1 MKSNCGPNHKKS
13 FFFTFNTTKEA
24 IFALAMPSTE
34 SNTFNYLTPLQA
46 LSLGIIASILGKISR
61 QRILAPMKLKNS
73 PCIALIDD
81 DLDLLDL
88 LSSLFRQRGYK
99 IADFTNA
106 EEALIEIEHKRLVPD
121 VVISDLKLPAMSGLD
136 FIKRIRRSLS
146 ALPIILMT
154 SEGSVE
160 TAVEAIEAG
169 AYDFVLKPLHIPQL
183 LISVQRALFLS
194 DVQNENCSLKSL
206 FQEDVVGLKGV
217 IGRSAGFK
225 KAFELARRV
234 SGSQANVLISGESG
248 SGKEVIARAV
258 HELGDKKD
266 GPFVAINCS
275 AIPENLLE
283 SELFGHAKGS
293 FTGAYDKK
301 VGLFEEANKGTLF
314 LDEIGDLSLPLQ
326 AKLLR
331 VLQERKVKRIGENQ
345 YRDITA
351 RIICAT
357 HKDLRREVAEG
368 RFREDLF
375 FRLNVIPIY
384 MPPLRERREDILPLS
399 EFFLRKFS
407 VMNNAKVKG
416 ISKEAIQKLEG
427 HEWKGNVR
435 ELENAIERAVVLTT
449 AEYILPEDLPTED
462 NYLRPVQAE
471 PRSVPGMS
479 FDHDRTVTLDEL
491 SKKYIQFIFDRND
504 GAKEQTARDL
514 GIDRKTLYRKLK
526 EMNLN

>member
-1 MKSNCGPNHKKS
+1 
-13 FFFTFNTTKEA
+13 
-24 IFALAMPSTE
+24 
-34 SNTFNYLTPLQA
+34 
-46 LSLGIIASILGKISR
+46 
-61 QRILAPMKLKNS
+61 MKLKNAS
-73 PCIALIDD
+73 TITLIDD

-88 LSSLFRQRGYK
+88 LTSFFRQRGYK
-99 IADFTNA
+99 VFAYNNA
-106 EEALIEIEHKRLVPD
+106 EEALIEIESKRMEAD
-121 VVISDLKLPAMSGLD
+121 VIISDLKLPHMSGLD
-136 FIKRIRRSLS
+136 LIRRVRRSNS
-146 ALPIILMT
+146 ALPIVLMT

-183 LISVQRALFLS
+183 LISVQRALFLNH
-194 DVQNENCSLKSL
+194 VQRENSNLKSFL
-206 FQEDVVGLKGV
+206 QEDVMGLKGV
-217 IGRSAGFK
+217 IGKSSGFK
-225 KAFELARRV
+225 KALELAKRV
-234 SGSQANVLISGESG
+234 SCSQANVLISGESG

-266 GPFVAINCS
+266 GPFIAINCS

-283 SELFGHAKGS
+283 SELFGHAKGA
-293 FTGAYDKK
+293 FTGANDKK

-331 VLQERKVKRIGENQ
+331 VLQERKVKRIGENHF
-345 YRDITA
+345 RDISA

-357 HKDLRREVAEG
+357 HKDLRKEVLEG

-384 MPPLRERREDILPLS
+384 MPPLRERIDDILPLS
-399 EFFLRKFS
+399 EYFLKKFCL
-407 VMNNAKVKG
+407 MNNVQVKG
-416 ISKEAIQKLEG
+416 FSKDAIQKLEN

-435 ELENAIERAVVLTT
+435 ELENAIERAVVLTSS
-449 AEYILPEDLPTED
+449 EYIEALDLPSDDVFGHSPTPQEAAPEGVAFESD
-462 NYLRPVQAE
+462 RPV
-471 PRSVPGMS
+471 
-479 FDHDRTVTLDEL
+479 TIDEL
-491 SKKYIQFIFDRND
+491 CKKYIHFIFDKNE
-504 GAKEQTARDL
+504 GAKEQTAKDL

>member
-1 MKSNCGPNHKKS
+1 MKIKTN
-13 FFFTFNTTKEA
+13 
-24 IFALAMPSTE
+24 STV
-34 SNTFNYLTPLQA
+34 
-46 LSLGIIASILGKISR
+46 
-61 QRILAPMKLKNS
+61 M
-73 PCIALIDD
+73 LIDD

-88 LSSLFRQRGYK
+88 LSSFFKQRGYK
-99 IADFTNA
+99 VAAFNNA
-106 EEALIEIEHKRLVPD
+106 EEALIEIENNRMNPD
-121 VVISDLKLPAMSGLD
+121 VVISDLKLPMMSGLD
-136 FIKRIRRSLS
+136 FIRRTRRTNS

-183 LISVQRALFLS
+183 LISVQRALFLNE
-194 DVQNENCSLKSL
+194 VQAENSNLKSL
-206 FQEDVVGLKGV
+206 FQEDVLGLKGV
-217 IGRSAGFK
+217 IGKSQGFK
-225 KAFELARRV
+225 KALELAKRV

-248 SGKEVIARAV
+248 SGKEVIAKAV
-258 HELGDKKD
+258 HELGDKKE
-266 GPFVAINCS
+266 GPFIAINCS

-283 SELFGHAKGS
+283 SELFGHAKGA
-293 FTGAYDKK
+293 FTGAHDKK

-314 LDEIGDLSLPLQ
+314 LDEIGDLTLPLQ

-357 HKDLRREVAEG
+357 HKDLRKEVAEG

-384 MPPLRERREDILPLS
+384 MPPLRERKDDILPLG
-399 EFFLRKFS
+399 EYFLKKFAL
-407 VMNNAKVKG
+407 MNNVQVKG
-416 ISKEAIQKLEG
+416 FSKEAIQKLENNI
-427 HEWKGNVR
+427 WKGNVR

-449 AEYILPEDLPTED
+449 SEFIQPEDLPSEE
-462 NYLRPVQAE
+462 NYSTQGSPIETLNK
-471 PRSVPGMS
+471 GMS
-479 FDHDRTVTLDEL
+479 FEHDKPSTLDEL
-491 SKKYIQFIFDRND
+491 CKKYIQFIFDKNE
-504 GAKEQTARDL
+504 GAKEQTAKDL

>member
-1 MKSNCGPNHKKS
+1 MKIKNN
-13 FFFTFNTTKEA
+13 
-24 IFALAMPSTE
+24 STI
-34 SNTFNYLTPLQA
+34 T
-46 LSLGIIASILGKISR
+46 
-61 QRILAPMKLKNS
+61 
-73 PCIALIDD
+73 LIDD

-88 LSSLFRQRGYK
+88 LASFFKQRGYK
-99 IADFTNA
+99 IFTFNNA
-106 EEALIEIEHKRLVPD
+106 EEALIEIENKRISAD
-121 VVISDLKLPAMSGLD
+121 VVISDLKLPNMSGLD
-136 FIKRIRRSLS
+136 FIRRIRRSNS
-146 ALPIILMT
+146 SLPIILMT

-160 TAVEAIEAG
+160 TAVEAIDSG

-183 LISVQRALFLS
+183 LISVQRALFLNE
-194 DVQNENCSLKSL
+194 VQLENTNLKSL
-206 FQEDVVGLKGV
+206 FQEDFLGLKGV
-217 IGRSAGFK
+217 IGKSQGFK
-225 KAFELARRV
+225 KALELAKRV
-234 SGSQANVLISGESG
+234 SGSQANVLITGESG

-283 SELFGHAKGS
+283 SELFGHSKGA
-293 FTGAYDKK
+293 FTGANDKK

-357 HKDLRREVAEG
+357 HKDLRKEVAEG

-384 MPPLRERREDILPLS
+384 MPPLRERKDDILPLS
-399 EFFLRKFS
+399 EYFLKKFAL
-407 VMNNAKVKG
+407 MNNVQVKG
-416 ISKEAIQKLEG
+416 FSKEAIHKLEN
-427 HEWKGNVR
+427 HTWKGNVR
-435 ELENAIERAVVLTT
+435 ELENAIERAVVLTVSDHIQ
-449 AEYILPEDLPTED
+449 AEDLPTEEI
-462 NYLRPVQAE
+462 YPAGLSAE
-471 PRSVPGMS
+471 PLTKGGLS
-479 FDHDRTVTLDEL
+479 FEEDKPVTLDEL
-491 SKKYIQFIFDRND
+491 CKKYIQHIFDKND
-504 GAKEQTARDL
+504 GAKEQTAKDL